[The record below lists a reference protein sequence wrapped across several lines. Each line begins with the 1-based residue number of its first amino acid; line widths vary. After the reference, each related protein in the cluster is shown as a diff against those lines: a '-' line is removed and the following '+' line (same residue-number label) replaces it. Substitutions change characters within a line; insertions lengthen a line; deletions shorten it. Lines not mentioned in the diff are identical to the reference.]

1 MQTRNQVLG
10 SGKLYFDKFLP
21 DTETRTGERYIG
33 NTPSLSTT
41 GTYTDL
47 PHYDADNGLTEQDD
61 NVTIRV
67 DRNGSFTCDNIS
79 AENVA
84 LMFGGADPFSETIVA
99 APGSSDTFLTVKPG
113 YYYQLGASESV
124 PDGAGNVSNV
134 VVTNN
139 SGLRAFGAITVGG
152 QPVADEVMTLNGATI
167 TFKAASPGL
176 HEVLIGA
183 STSATAQN
191 LIAEINA
198 FPGIYDVEASGATN
212 IVSVRAIATGTGGNS
227 IGLTETVA
235 AAGFTVSGATLAGGS
250 ASGAIGATGNYTVD
264 LARGRIYILETSPD
278 IADGDDLEVQYDLGT
293 STRTTMIDSNTSA
306 EGALRFIAN
315 NAKGTD
321 KDYFWPRVKITP
333 NGEYALKGET
343 WQMMAFN
350 FAVLKPT
357 TGNRVYV
364 RDVAA

>member
-21 DTETRTGERYIG
+21 DSETRTGERYIG

-47 PHYDADNGLTEQDD
+47 PHYDADNGLIEQDD
-61 NVTIRV
+61 NVTLRV
-67 DRNGSFTCDNIS
+67 DRNGAFTCDNIS

-84 LMFGGADPFSETIVA
+84 LMFGGADAFAETIVA

-113 YYYQLGASESV
+113 YYYQLGTSELV

-139 SGLRAFGAITVGG
+139 SGLHAFGAITVGG
-152 QPVADEVMTLNGATI
+152 QPVAAEVMTLNGQTI
-167 TFKAASPGL
+167 TFRAAAPGL

-183 STSATAQN
+183 NTSATAQN

-198 FPGIYDVEASGATN
+198 FPGVYDVEASGATN
-212 IVSVRAIATGTGGNS
+212 IVSVRAIASGVGGNA
-227 IGLTETVA
+227 ITLTETVA

-250 ASGAIGATGNYTVD
+250 ASGVIGETGNYTVD
-264 LARGRIYILETSPD
+264 LVNGRVYILETAVD
-278 IADGDDLEVQYDLGT
+278 ITDGDDLEVQYDLGT
-293 STRTTMIDSNTSA
+293 TTRTTIIDSNLAA
-306 EGALRFIAN
+306 EGTLRFIAN
-315 NAKGTD
+315 NARGTD
-321 KDYFWPRVKITP
+321 KNYFWPRVKISP

-350 FAVLKPT
+350 FAVLKPA

-364 RDVAA
+364 RDVTA

>member
-10 SGKLYFDKFLP
+10 SGKVYFDKFLP
-21 DTETRTGERYIG
+21 DSETRTGERYIG

-47 PHYDADNGLTEQDD
+47 PHYDADNGLIEQDD
-61 NVTIRV
+61 NVTLRV

-84 LMFGGADPFSETIVA
+84 LMFGGADAFSETVIA

-113 YYYQLGASESV
+113 YYYQLGASAAV
-124 PDGAGNVSNV
+124 PDGSGNVSNV
-134 VVTNN
+134 IVTNN
-139 SGLRAFGAITVGG
+139 SGLHAFGAITVGG
-152 QPVADEVMTLNGATI
+152 QPVAAEVIHVNGQAI
-167 TFKAASPGL
+167 TFRASAPGL

-183 STSATAQN
+183 TTSATAQN
-191 LIAEINA
+191 IIDEINA
-198 FPGIYDVEASGATN
+198 FPGVYDVEASGVAN
-212 IVSVRAIATGTGGNS
+212 IITLRAIASGIGGNS
-227 IGLTETVA
+227 IALTETVA

-250 ASGAIGATGNYTVD
+250 ASGVIGAVGNYTVD

-278 IADGDDLEVQYDLGT
+278 VADGDDLEVQYDLGT
-293 STRTTMIDSNTSA
+293 STRTTIIDDNTGA
-306 EGALRFIAN
+306 EGCLRFIAN

-333 NGEYALKGET
+333 NGEYPLKGET

-350 FAVLKPT
+350 FAVLKPAV
-357 TGNRVYV
+357 GNRVYI
-364 RDVAA
+364 RDVDA